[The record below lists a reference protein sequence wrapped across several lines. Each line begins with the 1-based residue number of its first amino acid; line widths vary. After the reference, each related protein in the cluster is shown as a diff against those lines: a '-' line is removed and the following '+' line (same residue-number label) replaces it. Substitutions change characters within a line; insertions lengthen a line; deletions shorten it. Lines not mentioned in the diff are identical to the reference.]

1 MALRRNNIKFAQSAV
16 DKLSDIFYGRNNPFY
31 QLIDFHS
38 LAQIFTIQ
46 DEGESLYEKYFTVS
60 LSGDGSKGV
69 DWDFVLEN
77 KHLHKGRYQRV
88 VFNGNYVDKYVP

>member
-77 KHLHKGRYQRV
+77 SNTLTQG
-88 VFNGNYVDKYVP
+88 